1 MLSLSVLKHL
11 FVNFRLLCENMK
23 ASKPTAIMFCLEYV
37 MKENRLKTRQFEF
50 VCVIA

>member
-23 ASKPTAIMFCLEYV
+23 ASNPIAIMFCLCDERKYY
-37 MKENRLKTRQFEF
+37 FE
-50 VCVIA
+50 VNAG